1 MKTSDQQEVEC
12 DIYGTGQSYKI
23 ERCARVS
30 QPAQDSANDI
40 VTDNERNPQRADQ
53 QIMAGVAHGFG
64 RSMHQCG
71 YRIVEQG
78 HEQGKKTSHQQQT
91 KQCEEPND
99 GRSFFVI
106 ACSGAMPIST
116 VMPVVSPRMIP
127 VTVCITW
134 LPMATP
140 ATLAASSNCP
150 TTKRSALRK
159 GLAAYWPA
167 DRGGRTETVRRVHF
181 PVSNQVF
188 SFFCLFS
195 LFLVKEK
202 PDKVIGFT
210 QSSYP
215 AFFPALR

>member
-78 HEQGKKTSHQQQT
+78 HEQGKKTSHQG
-91 KQCEEPND
+91 KQPDGRTDD

-106 ACSGAMPIST
+106 ACSGGDADKYRDACGQSQNDT
-116 VMPVVSPRMIP
+116 GDSLHHLTADGDSGHACCVVILSHYEE
-127 VTVCITW
+127 VC
-134 LPMATP
+134 
-140 ATLAASSNCP
+140 ASV
-150 TTKRSALRK
+150 K
-159 GLAAYWPA
+159 GLQHIGQQIGEGELKQYAGYISLCQIKFF
-167 DRGGRTETVRRVHF
+167 HF
-181 PVSNQVF
+181 SVCFVCF
-188 SFFCLFS
+188 
-195 LFLVKEK
+195 
-202 PDKVIGFT
+202 
-210 QSSYP
+210 
-215 AFFPALR
+215 